1 MLKKYASFYY
11 MPNKKTRIKR
21 YTIKDTQY
29 DHQKENNYKGM
40 FSKLFILSV
49 N

>member
-1 MLKKYASFYY
+1 MLKKYSSLYY
-11 MPNKKTRIKR
+11 MPNEKNKNKKIHN
-21 YTIKDTQY
+21 QY

>member
-21 YTIKDTQY
+21 YNQY
-29 DHQKENNYKGM
+29 DHQKENNYKRM

>member
-1 MLKKYASFYY
+1 MLKKYSSLYY
-11 MPNKKTRIKR
+11 MRNKKNKNKKIHN
-21 YTIKDTQY
+21 QY
-29 DHQKENNYKGM
+29 DHQKENNYKRM

>member
-1 MLKKYASFYY
+1 MLKKYSSLYY
-11 MPNKKTRIKR
+11 MPNEKNKNKKI
-21 YTIKDTQY
+21 YNQY